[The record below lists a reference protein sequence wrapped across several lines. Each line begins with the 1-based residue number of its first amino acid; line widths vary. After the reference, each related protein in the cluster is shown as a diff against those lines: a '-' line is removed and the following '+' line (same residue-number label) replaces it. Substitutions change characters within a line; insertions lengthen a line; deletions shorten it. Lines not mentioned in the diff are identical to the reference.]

1 MVGGSGPARSHR
13 NLSERGSGSAWP
25 VSRPGCAAVAE
36 RSTSYPAGQG
46 ASPRLLG
53 PSSISPWQVVSTA
66 DGSPA
71 ASPDRSAPC
80 MLPAVNR
87 SPLSQQRPPSLN
99 LQMGS
104 PGHGAMERVT
114 RFVRL
119 LHSALRPSI
128 RSPHCQYWT
137 RVSRTVKW
145 PSGKGPVVV
154 QSIPMRSVGCGPNE
168 PLSYV
173 QVSFPSISNA
183 IAHW

>member
-1 MVGGSGPARSHR
+1 MQEVR
-13 NLSERGSGSAWP
+13 NCINLHPR
-25 VSRPGCAAVAE
+25 VSRSSFISRFLLLLRSGTRTALGDVVSQRAVVSWTKWSRHPCPPVLPQGNPNQSRNRLSPGCAVC
-36 RSTSYPAGQG
+36 QG
-46 ASPRLLG
+46 DSRFLTG
-53 PSSISPWQVVSTA
+53 GT
-66 DGSPA
+66 
-71 ASPDRSAPC
+71 
-80 MLPAVNR
+80 
-87 SPLSQQRPPSLN
+87 LN
-99 LQMGS
+99 LQLGS

-119 LHSALRPSI
+119 LHSALKPSI

-137 RVSRTVKW
+137 RVSRTVNW